1 MLATRTPESGAIMKN
16 SLPTKL
22 AVPALAFACGPTQA
36 QAPTGNAELAA
47 AQAAFGELVWWR
59 I

>member
-1 MLATRTPESGAIMKN
+1 MKN
-16 SLPTKL
+16 HLPPGL
-22 AVPALAFACGPTQA
+22 AVLALAFACGPA
-36 QAPTGNAELAA
+36 QALTGYAELAA

>member
-1 MLATRTPESGAIMKN
+1 MKN